1 MATETTAPTIEA
13 GALIDSQ
20 PLRALQLRIL
30 VLCGLVLLL
39 DGYDVQVMAL
49 AVPSVARTWG
59 LPASSFSLTLSAA
72 LIGMGVGAGVIAPL
86 GDRLGRRPV
95 IVATLAL
102 AGLATL
108 GTALSASLQ
117 HFVLWRLLT
126 GVGIGASLA
135 NATALTSEYM
145 PARRRTWLTC
155 IMYSNIALGGFCAGL
170 IAPWLLDRGDW
181 RSLFLFGGSGALVAA
196 ALVAL
201 GVPESLK
208 FLIARR
214 PGHRSI
220 GAIVR
225 RLAPETD
232 PDGVGVSPEA
242 GRRRSVLDL
251 FSRDYVGRTALLW
264 TLYVFTA
271 FIIFMLSS
279 WLPTLLGQAGWPR
292 DQALR
297 GSVMFQ
303 LGGVAGSIGLSF
315 LVDRGGLRTAFVLGY
330 AICAAA
336 LTGMLLT
343 PAHVL
348 IWSPLMIAVGVGI
361 SGCQC
366 LVVVMAAAFYP
377 LTIRAT
383 GVGWAVTCGR
393 LGSVSAPLVGGLLMH
408 VFTPVQL
415 LGVLVAPALLCLGA
429 SFLLKTRWLQG

>member
-1 MATETTAPTIEA
+1 MTIEA
-13 GALIDSQ
+13 PRIEAGTLIDSR
-20 PLRALQLRIL
+20 PVSALQLRII

-49 AVPSVARTWG
+49 AVPSVSRTWG
-59 LPASSFSLTLSAA
+59 LPASSFGLTLSAA
-72 LIGMGVGAGVIAPL
+72 LIGMGFGAGLIAPL
-86 GDRLGRRPV
+86 GDRIGRRPV
-95 IVATLAL
+95 MVATLAL

-108 GTALSASLQ
+108 GTVLSASLL
-117 HFVLWRLLT
+117 HFVLWRFVT
-126 GVGIGASLA
+126 GVGIAASLS

-145 PARRRTWLTC
+145 PARRRTWLTS
-155 IMYSNIALGGFCAGL
+155 IMYSNIALGGFFAGL
-170 IAPWLLDRGDW
+170 FAPWLLNRSDW
-181 RSLFLFGGSGALVAA
+181 RALFLFGGAGALIVA

-201 GVPESLK
+201 AVPESLK

-220 GAIVR
+220 ARIVR
-225 RLAPETD
+225 RLSPEAD
-232 PDGVGVSPEA
+232 PDGVGLAPEVT
-242 GRRRSVLDL
+242 RRRSVLDL
-251 FSRDYVGRTALLW
+251 FSREYLGRTALLW

-271 FIIFMLSS
+271 FIIYILSS

-315 LVDRGGLRTAFVLGY
+315 LVDRGGLKRAFVLGY
-330 AICAAA
+330 GIGAAA
-336 LTGMLLT
+336 LVGLLLT
-343 PAHVL
+343 PSHFL

-366 LVVVMAAAFYP
+366 LVVAMAAAFYP

-383 GVGWAVTCGR
+383 GVGWAVTSGR
-393 LGSVSAPLVGGLLMH
+393 LGSVTAPLLGGAMMHLLS
-408 VFTPVQL
+408 PVQM
-415 LGVLVAPALLCLGA
+415 LGVLVAPALLCMAA
-429 SFLLKTRWLQG
+429 SLRLKQSWLQA